1 MFRTLSMFFMDR
13 INPFQVRGGA
23 DGDGRKLS
31 GQRIR
36 TLHEQRTLHADYL
49 TDPSTFQKWIAEES
63 RTLWKLVIQSMG
75 ENLKR
80 KRGRV
85 AVVHRDG
92 SKIFK

>member
-1 MFRTLSMFFMDR
+1 M
-13 INPFQVRGGA
+13 GGA

-31 GQRIR
+31 GQGIR

-49 TDPSTFQKWIAEES
+49 TDPSTFQKRIADES
-63 RTLWKLVIQSMG
+63 QTLWKLEIQSMG

-92 SKIFK
+92 SKIFE